1 MKVKTF
7 IDRPLLSMVISVII
21 VALGMIALTSLPVE
35 RYPDIAPP
43 AINVWASYPGASAE
57 TVLKS
62 VVTPLEEAI
71 NGVDGMTYMKSS
83 ASNGS
88 GSITVFFEQGAN
100 ADLAAVNVQN
110 RVIQAQAQL
119 PAEVL
124 QIGVSTEKQQPG
136 QLRIIALESPN
147 GTYDENFLS
156 NYFYNN
162 LRPAILRIKGV
173 GKVEVWG
180 SQYALRIWLKP
191 DVMARYKLMPSD
203 ISAVLAEQ
211 NIETSVGALGQNSDN
226 VFQYVLRYTGRKTEV
241 SEFENLVIASLPTG
255 EELHLK
261 DVADIELGQSDYDFT
276 NRINGHPGV
285 MGSVH
290 QVAGSNATKINL
302 AIDKLLDELS
312 QKLPKD
318 VKIVTFDNTNDF
330 LFASIREVI
339 ITLLIAMVLVL
350 VVVFLFLQDFRA
362 TLIPALGI
370 LVSLIGTFAFMKV
383 AGFSVN
389 LLTLFALVLVIGT
402 VVDDSIVVVEAVK
415 ANFDAGYKSAYKA
428 AIDAMKGLA
437 ITLFT
442 TTLVFMVIFIPVS
455 FMGGTTGI
463 FFKQFGLSMAV
474 AVGISF
480 INALTLAPA
489 LCALLLKPS
498 ESEGSFTKKVTRA
511 YDTAFHAL
519 LGHHLNALKHIIKRK
534 KLVALSVVAAL
545 ALVVLLFKV
554 IPTGFVPN
562 EDVGTLFVDITAP
575 SGYTMEKTRGIMDRA
590 CEQIQQ
596 LPAVESVGG
605 VVGVGAGS
613 NGASIF
619 VQLKPWKQRRG
630 RNNTSTAVMEQI
642 SEIMA
647 QEREAQAFVMEPGM
661 IEGYGGGGGFEFS
674 VQDRNGTDI
683 RTLKTVTD
691 RFVEKLT
698 ERPEIGEIYS
708 NYDVNYPQYKVDVDV
723 SHCKRAGV
731 SPVTVLNELG
741 AYLGGDYISNF
752 NKYNK
757 VYQVS
762 LQLRPSDRTTPES
775 LDNLFV
781 RSESGAMLPISQFV
795 TLTKEYMPQSLSS
808 FNMFS
813 SIGVSGNVAPGS
825 STGKAIKSI
834 QELAAKELPVGY
846 SIEFDGIT
854 REESQQGNRVIVIF
868 IICLVFVY
876 LVMVALY
883 ESLFIPLAVMLA
895 VPFGLVGSL
904 LFAKLFGVE
913 NNIYFQ
919 VGIIM
924 LMGLL
929 AKTAI
934 LLTEYA
940 SQNRR
945 EGMSIADSAFVSA
958 KMRLRP
964 VLMTSLTMIFGMLP
978 LMFANGVGANG
989 SRTIGV
995 CLVGGMLFGTLGL
1008 LLTVPGLFTIFQKMQ
1023 EKARKGVPEGRNLN
1037 YPRQTRRSQGVKKM
1051 MVILIVSLSAN
1062 TLPAQSWQ
1070 QIYPDP
1076 LLQSYISEA
1085 LENNSDLRTA
1095 QLSLEQSAAMLKQAR
1110 LSYLPAFSLAPSGTV
1125 SKAQNA
1131 SATYTYELPL
1141 TMNWELSFGGKRHH
1155 QKAMAIAELEKDS
1168 AQLEYAQIQLV
1179 AEVANAYYTLVML
1192 DRQYAIT
1199 QEGIRVQEENLR
1211 VLRAMKEVGQ
1221 QNETAV
1227 SQAEASYQGVLT
1239 TLPML
1244 EAQIQKAE
1252 SALCLLLNRQ
1262 PDTIAR
1268 ASWDEVKGIVMDTD
1282 RAIPLEALASRP
1294 DVMVAECLLR
1304 ASFSNVK
1311 VARAEFYPTLSI
1323 SGSAGWT
1330 NNGVTINPYQILL
1343 NAICSLTQ
1351 PLFAQGRLKANLKVA
1366 QSQQEQAQIAFE
1378 KALLVAGGEVRDAL
1392 ADCRACS
1399 TREEARTKQVEAAQR
1414 AYENSRLTMQYAN
1427 TSYLEV
1433 LIAQSAWLDAQLQ
1446 QTADWLELQQGK
1458 ISLYKALCQ

>member
-1 MKVKTF
+1 MKTKIF
-7 IDRPLLSMVISVII
+7 IDRPLLSMVISFII
-21 VALGMIALTSLPVE
+21 VALGVIALTSLPVE

-100 ADLAAVNVQN
+100 ADMAAVNVQN

-191 DVMARYKLMPSD
+191 DAMARYKLMPSD

-261 DVADIELGQSDYDFT
+261 DVADIELGQSDYDYA
-276 NRINGHPGV
+276 NSINSHPGV

-302 AIDKLLDELS
+302 AIDKLLDEVS

-318 VKIVTFDNTNDF
+318 IKIVTFDNTNDF

-415 ANFDAGYKSAYKA
+415 ANFDAGYNSAYKA
-428 AIDAMKGLA
+428 AVDAMKGLSV
-437 ITLFT
+437 TLFT

-463 FFKQFGLSMAV
+463 FFKQFGLTMAV

-498 ESEGSFTKKVTRA
+498 GSSSTYTEKVTKA
-511 YDTAFHAL
+511 YNTAFQAL
-519 LGHHLNALKHIIKRK
+519 LGHYLNVLKRIFKRK
-534 KLVALSVVAAL
+534 KLMAVSVVAAL
-545 ALVVLLFKV
+545 ALVVLFLKI

-562 EDVGTLFVDITAP
+562 EDVGTLFVEITAP

-642 SEIMA
+642 SEMMA

-661 IEGYGGGGGFEFS
+661 IEGYGGGSGFEFS

-683 RTLKTVTD
+683 RTLKAITD

-698 ERPEIGEIYS
+698 ERPEIGEVYS
-708 NYDVNYPQYKVDVDV
+708 NYDVNYPQYKVEVDV
-723 SHCKRAGV
+723 SHCKRAGI
-731 SPVTVLNELG
+731 SPATVLNELG

-762 LQLRPSDRTTPES
+762 LQLRPSDRTTPET

-813 SIGVSGNVAPGS
+813 SIDVSGNVAQGS
-825 STGKAIKSI
+825 STGKAISAI
-834 QELAAKELPVGY
+834 QKLAAQELPVGY

-854 REESQQGNRVIVIF
+854 REESQQGNRVIIIF

-895 VPFGLVGSL
+895 VPFGMVGSL

-945 EGMSIADSAFVSA
+945 EGLSIADSAFVSA

-1008 LLTVPGLFTIFQKMQ
+1008 LLTVPSLFTIFQKIQ
-1023 EKARKGVPEGRNLN
+1023 ERFKPME
-1037 YPRQTRRSQGVKKM
+1037 KKEK
-1051 MVILIVSLSAN
+1051 LS
-1062 TLPAQSWQ
+1062 
-1070 QIYPDP
+1070 
-1076 LLQSYISEA
+1076 
-1085 LENNSDLRTA
+1085 
-1095 QLSLEQSAAMLKQAR
+1095 
-1110 LSYLPAFSLAPSGTV
+1110 
-1125 SKAQNA
+1125 
-1131 SATYTYELPL
+1131 
-1141 TMNWELSFGGKRHH
+1141 
-1155 QKAMAIAELEKDS
+1155 
-1168 AQLEYAQIQLV
+1168 
-1179 AEVANAYYTLVML
+1179 
-1192 DRQYAIT
+1192 
-1199 QEGIRVQEENLR
+1199 
-1211 VLRAMKEVGQ
+1211 
-1221 QNETAV
+1221 
-1227 SQAEASYQGVLT
+1227 
-1239 TLPML
+1239 
-1244 EAQIQKAE
+1244 
-1252 SALCLLLNRQ
+1252 
-1262 PDTIAR
+1262 
-1268 ASWDEVKGIVMDTD
+1268 
-1282 RAIPLEALASRP
+1282 
-1294 DVMVAECLLR
+1294 
-1304 ASFSNVK
+1304 
-1311 VARAEFYPTLSI
+1311 
-1323 SGSAGWT
+1323 
-1330 NNGVTINPYQILL
+1330 
-1343 NAICSLTQ
+1343 
-1351 PLFAQGRLKANLKVA
+1351 
-1366 QSQQEQAQIAFE
+1366 
-1378 KALLVAGGEVRDAL
+1378 
-1392 ADCRACS
+1392 
-1399 TREEARTKQVEAAQR
+1399 
-1414 AYENSRLTMQYAN
+1414 
-1427 TSYLEV
+1427 
-1433 LIAQSAWLDAQLQ
+1433 
-1446 QTADWLELQQGK
+1446 
-1458 ISLYKALCQ
+1458 